1 MLNLGDRVRDKI
13 TGYTGIIMARTEWL
27 YGCNRY
33 IVQAEAL
40 HDGKPVEHQAFDE
53 PQLEVVIP
61 EAHTDTAKKPG
72 GGDRDYIPTR
82 H

>member
-1 MLNLGDRVRDKI
+1 MLKLGDRVRDKI
-13 TGYTGIIMARTEWL
+13 SGYTGIIVARTEWL

-33 IVQAEAL
+33 NVQSEAM
-40 HDGKPVEHQAFDE
+40 HDGLPVEARGFDE
-53 PQLEVVIP
+53 PQLEVVAP
-61 EAHTDTAKKPG
+61 EALTDATVKPG